1 MNEPTRWST
10 DNDRYLSEAMAWVR
24 GRLEAMAPPKEA
36 PPFANP
42 VPAPSGFWRTRPQ
55 PALPLPQE
63 PGPRQGHAQSAPSA
77 PRLTRPAIVV
87 DTEQGEWQPALVML
101 AARLGLSPFESDVLL
116 LCAAMEFDTGMAGL
130 CGRAQDNAGR
140 SYPTF
145 GLAMALFDDPTWDAL
160 SPERPLRY
168 WRLIDIRQ
176 PQGVPL
182 IAASLSI
189 DERIV
194 NFLKGLNY
202 LDDRLSTLVLP
213 EPDLDEALPPSQ
225 QAVADTI
232 LRGIQQAGQ
241 AASLPLVQLLGNDG
255 ASKRAIAREVAR
267 SLGCQLFSLDG
278 AGLPEQTAE
287 VENFARLWQR
297 ESLLLPLALYLDADE
312 LEPGP
317 AGDTH
322 RAAVNRLLTRTGG
335 LMFLA
340 AREPWARLARPSLNA
355 DAAKPSAQEQQLAW
369 RALLTRAPEQA
380 ERDAA
385 TLASHFNLNLAE
397 IRRIGANAGDGALA
411 PLWDSVLLHA
421 RPGLDQLAQRIDPV
435 AGWDDLQLPDAETAL
450 LRQIAEQVA
459 YRGAVYDEWGFRG
472 RMNRGLGISAL
483 FAGDSGTGKTMAA
496 EVIAR
501 ELKLLI
507 YRIDLSAVVSK
518 YIGETE
524 KNLRKLFDAA
534 EDSGAILFFDEADAL
549 FGKRSE
555 VKDSHDRY
563 ANIEVN
569 YLLQRMEAYGG
580 LAILATNRKGSLDSA
595 FLRRL
600 RFVINFPLPAP
611 AQRERIWRGIFPQQ
625 TPLGEIDWERLARFN
640 LSGGSIQNIA
650 LNAAFLA
657 ARAGQEVSMPLLL
670 EAIRN
675 ELRKLEKPVSEADFR
690 WLAPAG
696 ARS

>member
-1 MNEPTRWST
+1 MNEPTRWSAN
-10 DNDRYLSEAMAWVR
+10 NDRYLSEAVAWVR

-36 PPFANP
+36 PPLAPP
-42 VPAPSGFWRTRPQ
+42 VPTPSGFWRARPQ
-55 PALPLPQE
+55 PALPLPL
-63 PGPRQGHAQSAPSA
+63 GQGHAQAAPSA
-77 PRLTRPAIVV
+77 ARPPRPVV
-87 DTEQGEWQPALVML
+87 AVETGQGEWQPALVML

-130 CGRAQDNAGR
+130 CGRAQDSASR

-145 GLAMALFDDPTWDAL
+145 GLAMALFDDPAWDAL

-213 EPDLDEALPPSQ
+213 EPELDEALPPSQ
-225 QAVADTI
+225 QSVADTI
-232 LRGIQQAGQ
+232 QRGIQQAG
-241 AASLPLVQLLGNDG
+241 ASASLPLVQLLGNDG
-255 ASKRAIAREVAR
+255 ASKRAIARQMAQT
-267 SLGCQLFSLDG
+267 LGCQLFSLDG
-278 AGLPEQTAE
+278 AGLPAQTADL
-287 VENFARLWQR
+287 ENFARLWQR

-317 AGDTH
+317 AGDAH
-322 RAAVNRLLTRTGG
+322 RAAVNRLLVRTGG

-340 AREPWARLARPSLNA
+340 AREPWVRLTRPALNA
-355 DAAKPSAQEQQLAW
+355 DTAKPSAQEQQLAW
-369 RALLTRAPEQA
+369 QALLTSAPERA
-380 ERDAA
+380 ERDAV
-385 TLASHFNLNLAE
+385 TLSSHFNLSLAE

-435 AGWDDLQLPDAETAL
+435 AGWEDLQLPDMETAL

-569 YLLQRMEAYGG
+569 YLLQRMEAYRG

-657 ARAGQEVSMPLLL
+657 ARAGQEVGMPLLL
-670 EAIRN
+670 EATRN

-696 ARS
+696 GRS